1 VENLEVAQVLEEV
14 ADLLEIKGSNPFR
27 IRAYR
32 NAVRTIQGLTRPLEA
47 MLAEGEELTGLP
59 GIGKEMANHVRELVE
74 WGELSLLE
82 ELGQEIPRSL
92 TNLVRLD
99 GVGPKKAKKLW
110 ESLGVTS
117 VDELEAVIP
126 TGRVEALEGFGK
138 KSVEKIGRSIEDFR
152 KHQGRFLLSDADVL
166 VAALIQHLRETPG
179 VEQVEVAGSYRRRR
193 ETVGDIDLLV
203 LCQENQEEVMARF
216 KGYAGAVR
224 VEAAGETR
232 GRILL
237 RSGLPVDIRILPR
250 ESYGAAL
257 HYFSGSKEHNVAI
270 RALGVRKGVRIN
282 EYGVFRVG
290 DAESGEEN
298 VGGSGMGKESVAGSE
313 AGIAEAADPG
323 PTSGERVGGE
333 TEEDVF
339 QAVGLPW
346 ITPLLRENRGEID
359 AAREGRI
366 PVLVSVE
373 DIRGDLQ
380 MHSTW
385 SDGENSIREMAE
397 ACKARGYEYF
407 SLTDHSQAVTVAGGL
422 KPDRVRSQWEE
433 IDAVRRELVGIRLFR
448 SLEVD
453 ILKDGSLDMP
463 DEILEGLD
471 LVLISVHSFMNMG
484 KTEMTDRVIR
494 GMQHPEVDILAH
506 PTGRILN
513 RREPFALDVE
523 AVLQAA
529 AELDVAVELN
539 AHPARLDLHDGHV
552 RRAKEM
558 GVKVAIN
565 TDAHSTRDLGLIRY
579 GVDQAKRGWLERTDV
594 LNALPLEVFQGWVER
609 RQRS

>member
-14 ADLLEIKGSNPFR
+14 ADLLEIQGSNPFR

-32 NAVRTIQGLTRPLEA
+32 NAVRTIQSLTRPVEA
-47 MLAEGEELTGLP
+47 MVAGGEDLTKLP
-59 GIGKEMANHVRELVE
+59 GIGTDMANHVREIVE
-74 WGELSLLE
+74 WGELSLLKE
-82 ELGQEIPRSL
+82 MSREIPRSL
-92 TNLVRLD
+92 TDLIRLN

-138 KSVEKIGRSIEDFR
+138 KSVEKIARSIDDFR

-166 VAALIQHLRETPG
+166 VAPLVQHLKETPG
-179 VEQVEVAGSYRRRR
+179 VERVEVAGSYRRRKD
-193 ETVGDIDLLV
+193 TVGDIDLLV
-203 LCQENQEEVMARF
+203 LCGENRAEVMARF
-216 KGYAGAVR
+216 TGYAGAVR
-224 VEAAGETR
+224 VESAGETR
-232 GRILL
+232 ARLLL

-250 ESYGAAL
+250 RSYGAAL

-270 RALGVRKGVRIN
+270 RTLGARKGLRIN
-282 EYGVFRVG
+282 EYGIFRIR
-290 DAESGEEN
+290 DPESGE
-298 VGGSGMGKESVAGSE
+298 GKEAGSE
-313 AGIAEAADPG
+313 VGSAEGADPG

-333 TEEDVF
+333 AEEDVF
-339 QAVGLPW
+339 RAVDLPW

-359 AAREGRI
+359 AAREGRL
-366 PVLVSVE
+366 PALVSLE

-397 ACKARGYEYF
+397 ACRARGYEYL

-422 KPDRVRSQWEE
+422 TPDRVRSQWGE
-433 IDAVRRELVGIRLFR
+433 IDALRHEMVGIRVFR

-463 DEILEGLD
+463 DEILKELD

-484 KTEMTDRVIR
+484 KVEMTDRVIR

-513 RREPFALDVE
+513 RREPFPLDVE

-539 AHPARLDLHDGHV
+539 AHPERLDLHDGHV
-552 RRAKEM
+552 RRAKEL

-565 TDAHSTRDLGLIRY
+565 TDAHSVRDLELIRY
-579 GVDQAKRGWLERTDV
+579 GVDQANRGWLEKTDV
-594 LNALPLEVFQGWVER
+594 LNTLSLEGFQAWVDR
-609 RQRS
+609 RQHT

>member
-1 VENLEVAQVLEEV
+1 MENLEVAQVLEEV
-14 ADLLEIKGSNPFR
+14 ADLLEIRGSNPFR

-32 NAVRTIQGLTRPLEA
+32 NAVRTIRGLTRPLAA
-47 MLAEGEELTGLP
+47 MLAEGEELTDLP
-59 GIGKEMANHVRELVE
+59 GIGKEMASHVRELVE
-74 WGELSLLE
+74 WGELTMLE
-82 ELGQEIPRSL
+82 ELGREIPRTL
-92 TNLVRLD
+92 TDLVRLD

-117 VDELEAVIP
+117 VDELEALIP
-126 TGRVEALEGFGK
+126 TGRLEALEGFGK

-166 VAALIQHLRETPG
+166 VAPLVKHLQETPG
-179 VEQVEVAGSYRRRR
+179 VERVEVAGSYRRRK

-203 LCQENQEEVMARF
+203 LCQENQDEVMARF
-216 KGYAGAVR
+216 TGYPGAVR

-257 HYFSGSKEHNVAI
+257 HYFSGSKEHNVAV
-270 RALGVRKGVRIN
+270 RTLGVRRGLRIN

-290 DAESGEEN
+290 ELGPGEGSVEGRE
-298 VGGSGMGKESVAGSE
+298 GGEVE
-313 AGIAEAADPG
+313 AQDTGTPSD
-323 PTSGERVGGE
+323 ERIGGE

-339 QAVGLPW
+339 RAVGLPW
-346 ITPLLRENRGEID
+346 ITPLLRENRGEIE
-359 AAREGRI
+359 AARDGCL
-366 PVLVSVE
+366 PALVSME

-385 SDGENSIREMAE
+385 SDGENTIREMAE
-397 ACKARGYEYF
+397 ACKARGYEYL

-433 IDAVRRELVGIRLFR
+433 IDVIRGELAGIRLFR

-513 RREPFALDVE
+513 RRKPFALDVE
-523 AVLQAA
+523 EILRAA

-539 AHPARLDLHDGHV
+539 AHPERLDLHEGHL
-552 RRAKEM
+552 RRAKEL
-558 GVKVAIN
+558 GVRVAIN
-565 TDAHSTRDLGLIRY
+565 TDAHSARDLGLIRY
-579 GVDQAKRGWLERTDV
+579 GVDQARRGWLEASDV
-594 LNALPLEVFQGWVER
+594 LNTLSLERFQAWVDR
-609 RQRS
+609 RRRP

>member
-1 VENLEVAQVLEEV
+1 MENLEVAQVLEEV
-14 ADLLEIKGSNPFR
+14 ADLLEIRGSNPFR

-32 NAVRTIQGLTRPLEA
+32 NAVRTIRGLTRPLAA
-47 MLAEGEELTGLP
+47 MLAEGEELTELP
-59 GIGKEMANHVRELVE
+59 GIGKEMASHVRELVE
-74 WGELSLLE
+74 FGELRMLE
-82 ELGQEIPRSL
+82 DLGREIPRTL
-92 TNLVRLD
+92 TDLVRLD

-110 ESLGVTS
+110 ESLGVTG
-117 VDELEAVIP
+117 VDELEALIP
-126 TGRVEALEGFGK
+126 TGRLETLEGFGK

-152 KHQGRFLLSDADVL
+152 KHQGRFLLSEADVL
-166 VAALIQHLRETPG
+166 VAPLVKHLQETPG
-179 VEQVEVAGSYRRRR
+179 VERVEVAGSYRRRK

-216 KGYAGAVR
+216 AGYPGAVR

-270 RALGVRKGVRIN
+270 RTLGVRRGLRIN

-290 DAESGEEN
+290 EPGPGEGSVEGREGGDAEAQDTGTPS
-298 VGGSGMGKESVAGSE
+298 
-313 AGIAEAADPG
+313 D
-323 PTSGERVGGE
+323 ERIGRE

-339 QAVGLPW
+339 RAVGLPW
-346 ITPLLRENRGEID
+346 ITPLLRENRGEIE
-359 AAREGRI
+359 AARDGCL
-366 PVLVSVE
+366 PALVSME

-385 SDGENSIREMAE
+385 SDGENTIREMAE
-397 ACKARGYEYF
+397 ACKARGYDYL

-422 KPDRVRSQWEE
+422 KPDRVRSQWKE
-433 IDAVRRELVGIRLFR
+433 IDVIRGELAGIRLYR

-523 AVLQAA
+523 EILRAA

-539 AHPARLDLHDGHV
+539 AHPERLDLHDGHL
-552 RRAKEM
+552 RRAKEL
-558 GVKVAIN
+558 GVRVAIN
-565 TDAHSTRDLGLIRY
+565 TDAHSARDLGLIRY
-579 GVDQAKRGWLERTDV
+579 GVDQARRGWLEASDV
-594 LNALPLEVFQGWVER
+594 LNTLPLERFQAWVDR
-609 RQRS
+609 RRRP